1 MDIAAS
7 HCFSMHNQVE
17 EAAVINVYDVCE
29 LTSDDVGWFGLAA
42 RLGRG
47 THHIEA
53 GDGESAT
60 TLEPDEPAYSQQ
72 VDLLPVD
79 LLPVDLLHV
88 DLLHVDLLH
97 VDLLHVDLLPV
108 DLLPVD
114 LLHVDLL
121 PDSREARLVVKVLD
135 VLTVLGSHLRG
146 RGREEVQM
154 RDQRPPPRQER
165 RETV

>member
-1 MDIAAS
+1 MDVAAS
-7 HCFSMHNQVE
+7 LSDSMHDQVE

-72 VDLLPVD
+72 VDL
-79 LLPVDLLHV
+79 PVDLLHV
-88 DLLHVDLLH
+88 DLLHV
-97 VDLLHVDLLPV
+97 
-108 DLLPVD
+108 
-114 LLHVDLL
+114 
-121 PDSREARLVVKVLD
+121 SREARLVVKVLD